1 MAKQTINIGTNQD
14 DGTGDLLRIA
24 FSKINENFTEVY
36 TELGGT
42 SLSSISLNS
51 NVISTD
57 TTNQDIVLSPSGAG
71 EVDISADTLI
81 RGNLVVTGQS
91 RSNTLQ
97 VDSNANIDGN
107 LVVDGSF
114 TAASFSV
121 TTLSGTNQALTGTLS
136 VAGATSLNGSI
147 DLGDS
152 SADTITATGRFDSS
166 LVPSVTNTNDI
177 GSASLRWRD
186 IYSRDVDARN
196 GTFSGNVD
204 VTGNI
209 TLGGN
214 ITIGDSDAD
223 VINIEADIGGN
234 LIPNTDSLFSVG
246 TDAKRYLNVFGDF
259 VHATDFRTAD
269 LSVSGSTIKT
279 LTTNTDLTLDAQG
292 TGVVR
297 ATKLEVA
304 DLTTGRVVTTTTDG
318 RLQSQS
324 GLTWDGTTLG
334 ATQATIGSVTL
345 VGTTISTTGGNVVI
359 NPAGNVDFNSNL
371 LTNVSDPTNTQ
382 DAATKSYV
390 DTQITTNAYSL
401 TIVDD
406 TSTAHVIE
414 NNEQLAILGGADIS
428 SSMTADVLTIANTS
442 TLDSVLSRGATTTTA
457 VTFNG
462 GVSATTVNASSAITS
477 SATITGNKLATTGI
491 EIEDNKIIS
500 FNTNDNITLIPAGTG
515 VVEIRGGLTTT
526 SANTSNNKDVFNAG
540 LSVKNGAT
548 SAGFIEFFEDSD
560 NGTNKATL
568 IGPASTG
575 DVTITLPAT
584 TGTLALTGAVQGAI
598 ATAGNTGTGSIGVG
612 DTLQALGT
620 TNEINVNAAGSAL
633 SFSLADDITGIES
646 ISTTG
651 LKIVDNNIQ
660 GTQSNANIVLVPNGT
675 GAVEIRSN
683 LTVSGTITASSETTF
698 NADVKFNTGVEE
710 KFATVTGASGVTALD
725 CANGH
730 VFYKTGCTGDITA
743 NFTNLGLT
751 AEYATNL
758 TVIINQGGTPYEVTA
773 VQIGGA
779 AQTLNWQGGSAPTGN
794 ANGIDAFSFTILNDG
809 GSYVVLGQMVD
820 FT

>member
-71 EVDISADTLI
+71 EVDISADTLV

-147 DLGDS
+147 DLGDT

-371 LTNVSDPTNTQ
+371 LTNVSDPSNTQ

-598 ATAGNTGTGSIGVG
+598 ATAGNTGSGSIGVG

>member
-371 LTNVSDPTNTQ
+371 LTNVSDPSNTQ

-598 ATAGNTGTGSIGVG
+598 ATAGNTGSGSIGVG

>member
-71 EVDISADTLI
+71 EVDISADTLV

-371 LTNVSDPTNTQ
+371 LTNVSDPSNTQ

>member
-297 ATKLEVA
+297 ATKFEVA

>member
-1 MAKQTINIGTNQD
+1 MSKQTINIGTNQD

-36 TELGGT
+36 NELGGT

-121 TTLSGTNQALTGTLS
+121 TTLSGTNQALAGTLS
-136 VAGATSLNGSI
+136 VGGATSLNGSI

-292 TGVVR
+292 TGVVK

-371 LTNVSDPTNTQ
+371 LTNVSDPTSAQ
-382 DAATKSYV
+382 DAATKGYV
-390 DTQITTNAYSL
+390 DTQVTYSL

-406 TSTAHVIE
+406 TSTSHVIE
-414 NNEQLAILGGADIS
+414 NDEILAVLGGADIS

-809 GSYVVLGQMVD
+809 GTFVVLGQMVD